1 MWDTKQVFLRLPQS
15 HINSKK
21 GQPNTLPIFLYLFP
35 NHLWGTSAQPAG
47 CQAQFTASAEGAVQD
62 LCRGTIKTQRL
73 PGFGSKN
80 LMQKG
85 AVTLPTWRSQLTCR
99 ETRAIVVSK
108 GVAKWAGCLKRL
120 RKGTERIALLFPFP
134 VLLALILFQVPVH
147 LISTRASGTWKAL
160 RTIDL

>member
-1 MWDTKQVFLRLPQS
+1 
-15 HINSKK
+15 
-21 GQPNTLPIFLYLFP
+21 
-35 NHLWGTSAQPAG
+35 
-47 CQAQFTASAEGAVQD
+47 
-62 LCRGTIKTQRL
+62 
-73 PGFGSKN
+73 
-80 LMQKG
+80 MQKG